1 MIERERM
8 ILKYLINKQGLVT
21 KKEIADFL
29 NVSVSTIRD
38 DIQMLKQY
46 LKFYPIEIVSVRG
59 SGIQLQA
66 EKEIL
71 EKLRDELNFHSSSE
85 LDHSSEL
92 IYYLLTYRKN
102 YVGLNELADQF
113 YLSRSAIQAEL
124 DKLKPLL
131 QKKHV
136 SLHFSKG
143 KGVKL
148 EGDEKQLR
156 ALFSEVVSHQT
167 HILDPYGFK
176 SSYKTI
182 QENVAEYL
190 QLETDTIH
198 KHLKQVLSEIGLSL
212 SDNSFNNLLIHILIS
227 IVRIKQGNDLKNNL
241 LSIIEYPRIYEAVKL
256 LCMNLGK
263 AYRVEFS
270 KSEIDLIYQYLV
282 SSNDLIDHEER
293 KSNDGLY
300 QICTQLS
307 QEIIRLVED
316 IRHFTIW
323 DENTQNN
330 LELHLIPLANRIINQ
345 VNLKNP
351 MMNQIKMEYPDA
363 FGIAYMCN
371 SLFKKYFNHLLSED
385 ELAYLAIHIESM
397 IEQEEQAIKTILVC
411 SQGIGVSQLLASRIQ
426 TTFSK
431 IKIIDV
437 IAEHS
442 IKDYDTQKVD
452 LCIATFPIETAIP
465 KIIVSPLISK
475 DDCRRIQQFIEEY
488 SSRGIKLF
496 NMIHLECMLH
506 LMAEN
511 EQSVIQKVSNY
522 LGIKGY
528 VKDDY
533 YENIME
539 REQKCSTAI
548 GFRTA
553 IPHASEKTVNESVIC
568 VVTLDHC
575 IEWGGDQVD
584 LILFLAIRNEDIKRI
599 NLKLRALYQFL
610 YVNKNHEYL
619 LNANSKEEIQTII
632 NL

>member
-102 YVGLNELADQF
+102 YVRLNELADQF

-212 SDNSFNNLLIHILIS
+212 SDNSFNNLLIHILI
-227 IVRIKQGNDLKNNL
+227 
-241 LSIIEYPRIYEAVKL
+241 
-256 LCMNLGK
+256 
-263 AYRVEFS
+263 
-270 KSEIDLIYQYLV
+270 
-282 SSNDLIDHEER
+282 
-293 KSNDGLY
+293 
-300 QICTQLS
+300 
-307 QEIIRLVED
+307 
-316 IRHFTIW
+316 
-323 DENTQNN
+323 
-330 LELHLIPLANRIINQ
+330 
-345 VNLKNP
+345 
-351 MMNQIKMEYPDA
+351 
-363 FGIAYMCN
+363 
-371 SLFKKYFNHLLSED
+371 
-385 ELAYLAIHIESM
+385 
-397 IEQEEQAIKTILVC
+397 
-411 SQGIGVSQLLASRIQ
+411 
-426 TTFSK
+426 
-431 IKIIDV
+431 
-437 IAEHS
+437 
-442 IKDYDTQKVD
+442 
-452 LCIATFPIETAIP
+452 
-465 KIIVSPLISK
+465 
-475 DDCRRIQQFIEEY
+475 
-488 SSRGIKLF
+488 
-496 NMIHLECMLH
+496 
-506 LMAEN
+506 
-511 EQSVIQKVSNY
+511 
-522 LGIKGY
+522 
-528 VKDDY
+528 
-533 YENIME
+533 
-539 REQKCSTAI
+539 
-548 GFRTA
+548 
-553 IPHASEKTVNESVIC
+553 
-568 VVTLDHC
+568 
-575 IEWGGDQVD
+575 
-584 LILFLAIRNEDIKRI
+584 
-599 NLKLRALYQFL
+599 
-610 YVNKNHEYL
+610 YL
-619 LNANSKEEIQTII
+619 LYESNKEMI
-632 NL
+632 